1 MCCFI
6 LRPRRPSLSVAWSV
20 RKHRSDNSSQIHNIY
35 RICKPGTEQCDTS
48 TPGVG
53 FQNKNGRCFQ
63 SGSMKGTRDQKSKET
78 AFRKQIDPISPWTK
92 KETTVRNQSC
102 ASCNKWFNILNRDVN
117 KYGRSEHFVSV
128 HLKRNLNWF
137 HEVRLGFQ
145 TQQTSVCVKCFIQA
159 VGLKFI
165 QPKNSIWITLMIKC
179 SECLIEDINSEEFS
193 KGEKLFTTRRLS
205 AGFYMFLFF
214 WGFFF
219 SRPSETHQD
228 PRRLKVMMFGLIS
241 QKVSAHSDSYWE
253 SQ

>member
-1 MCCFI
+1 M
-6 LRPRRPSLSVAWSV
+6 
-20 RKHRSDNSSQIHNIY
+20 
-35 RICKPGTEQCDTS
+35 
-48 TPGVG
+48 
-53 FQNKNGRCFQ
+53 
-63 SGSMKGTRDQKSKET
+63 
-78 AFRKQIDPISPWTK
+78 
-92 KETTVRNQSC
+92 TVRNRCC

-214 WGFFF
+214 WGVFF